1 MSREQTADAEFA
13 EFYRRHF
20 RHIYSYCLRRIS
32 PDRIDDAVADT
43 FLVAW
48 RRLEVVP
55 EGASALPWLYGVAYK
70 VLSTQRRGRSRQEAL
85 KTKLAA
91 SGAMPMTGIEDFV
104 VTAEESA
111 RVLAAMSRLKPTDQE
126 ILKLSVWEELPY
138 SDIAL
143 VLGISPGAVKQRAYE
158 ARKNL
163 TDEFNRLENSHA
175 GPFIARK
182 GGRR

>member
-1 MSREQTADAEFA
+1 MNREQTADAEFA

-20 RHIYSYCLRRIS
+20 RQIYSYCLRRIS

-48 RRLEVVP
+48 RRLADVP

-91 SGAMPMTGIEDFV
+91 SGATPMTGVEDFV

-111 RVLAAMSRLKPTDQE
+111 QVLEAMSRLKPTDQE
-126 ILKLSVWEELPY
+126 ILKLAVWEELPY
-138 SDIAL
+138 PDIAL
-143 VLGISPGAVKQRAYE
+143 VLEIAPGAVKQRAYT

-163 TDEFNRLENSHA
+163 TREFNRLENSRI
-175 GPFIARK
+175 GPLIALK

>member
-1 MSREQTADAEFA
+1 MNREQTADTEFA
-13 EFYRRHF
+13 EFYRQHF
-20 RHIYSYCLRRIS
+20 RQIYSYCLRRIS

-48 RRLEVVP
+48 RRMSVVP
-55 EGASALPWLYGVAYK
+55 EGASALPWLYGVAHK
-70 VLSTQRRGRSRQEAL
+70 VLSTQRRGRSRQDAL

-91 SGAMPMTGIEDFV
+91 SGATPMTGVEDFV

-111 RVLAAMSRLKPTDQE
+111 MVLEAMSHLKPTDQE
-126 ILKLSVWEELPY
+126 ILKLAVWEELTY
-138 SDIAL
+138 AEIAVVLDISL
-143 VLGISPGAVKQRAYE
+143 GAVKQRAYE

-163 TDEFNRLENSHA
+163 TEKFNRLENSRS
-175 GPFIARK
+175 GSLIARK